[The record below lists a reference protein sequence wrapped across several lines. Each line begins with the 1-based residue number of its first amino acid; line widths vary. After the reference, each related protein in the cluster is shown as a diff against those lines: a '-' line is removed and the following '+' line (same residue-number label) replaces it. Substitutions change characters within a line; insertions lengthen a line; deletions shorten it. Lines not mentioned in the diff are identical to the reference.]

1 MSVEEYLGR
10 NTPAYYAV
18 LAHVGQGSWHPENDA
33 RRWMRFMLTAHLRQ
47 ARTLLVRVRE
57 SERLWIELDRQAQ
70 KHHLPERTLVALF
83 DAAMR
88 FRVRNQTYRA
98 DVASS
103 TGEQITDATARRDL
117 TRLTELGLLEPR
129 GEKRGRYYVAGR
141 ELGELRQ
148 AIVSSRD
155 RRDDS
160 DPFEGA

>member
-1 MSVEEYLGR
+1 
-10 NTPAYYAV
+10 
-18 LAHVGQGSWHPENDA
+18 
-33 RRWMRFMLTAHLRQ
+33 
-47 ARTLLVRVRE
+47 
-57 SERLWIELDRQAQ
+57 
-70 KHHLPERTLVALF
+70 
-83 DAAMR
+83 
-88 FRVRNQTYRA
+88 
-98 DVASS
+98 VASS
-103 TGEQITDATARRDL
+103 TGEQITDATARRHL